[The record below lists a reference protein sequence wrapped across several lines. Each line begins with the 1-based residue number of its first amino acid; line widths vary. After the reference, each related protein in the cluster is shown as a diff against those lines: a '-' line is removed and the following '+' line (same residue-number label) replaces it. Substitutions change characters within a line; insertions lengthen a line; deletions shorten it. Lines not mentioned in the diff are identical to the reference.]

1 MQTKVRG
8 REGKRII
15 FIKLPFTS
23 NNTTVFSLLKKELL
37 KFVKKKKNGFMRF
50 INNVILYR

>member
-8 REGKRII
+8 REGKRMI

-37 KFVKKKKNGFMRF
+37 KFVKKKKK
-50 INNVILYR
+50 VSLDL

>member
-37 KFVKKKKNGFMRF
+37 KFVKKKNGFMRF